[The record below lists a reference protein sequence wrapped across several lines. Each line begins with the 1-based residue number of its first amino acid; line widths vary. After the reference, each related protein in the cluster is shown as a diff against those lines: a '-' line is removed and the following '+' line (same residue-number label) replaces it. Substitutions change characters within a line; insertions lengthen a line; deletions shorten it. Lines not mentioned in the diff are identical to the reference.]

1 MGRRLP
7 GTGENGSRNKAV
19 NNLTQENGQQS
30 LKTPESLNGTPSEG
44 SEQATSTRKPDSE
57 ENRQMT
63 SGNTEAYSTKGKP
76 ISEGNQENTNG
87 NTELTKSNEN
97 SSGQTT
103 QTKPN
108 QNGERITN
116 YPVRT
121 DTTLQQPENHPGR
134 EDNEIPKHGNQYKLG
149 QGGGSPVKGG
159 SSVEAKT
166 PVGEGSPVIEAP
178 LQPKVH
184 KIAPETRLPGEF
196 TSQPGE
202 EHNIILKAK
211 QDMIRRPFSK
221 LLDTHQR
228 NEIRHLAKP
237 KN

>member
-1 MGRRLP
+1 MGGRVP
-7 GTGENGSRNKAV
+7 GTGENGSGNKAV

-44 SEQATSTRKPDSE
+44 SEQTTSTRKPDSE

-63 SGNTEAYSTKGKP
+63 SGNTEAYSTKVKP

-87 NTELTKSNEN
+87 NTELTKPNEN

-121 DTTLQQPENHPGR
+121 DTTLQQQKIHPGR
-134 EDNEIPKHGNQYKLG
+134 EDNEIPKLGNQNKLG
-149 QGGGSPVKGG
+149 QGGGSPVKGE

-184 KIAPETRLPGEF
+184 KIAPEIRLPGEF

-202 EHNIILKAK
+202 GHNIILKAK